1 MSLSSRTPRYGGQG
15 VSLRSAPVQAPS
27 INPAG
32 MAGAE
37 QAKQGVLGL
46 ASSTLV
52 AFQRQNLIAQQA
64 TDDLYYTS
72 AASGV
77 QTNVARIFDENP
89 NPDKAQGLATAYVDA
104 LVSEAPEQ
112 YRDRLAV
119 MSNAIV
125 NQRVVKSRETFSNNL
140 QLDQQKANESHHEQ
154 IVESLK
160 NVDVSTPEGQ
170 QLTAIYLEELEDSRE
185 RRLQSEVLRKGYQTP
200 EQVALLDRKYAV
212 ERTAEIESI
221 QVSQLTTYAI
231 GQDDMIGFMAA
242 VQTGDTGVEAF
253 DTLPDDVKLK
263 AAERVKQAFN
273 TQLQAENYAEKQ
285 QEQQRVENQLAAGE
299 QLISMDPSDPNVGAA
314 EEAFVSTG
322 KTFQERQQLREF
334 SQSWRNQATE
344 TDPLLKRE
352 LALRIYQGDGQ
363 VVKQEI
369 LRGEYPAGLSSGDL
383 TYVMNT
389 IKQQENEFFQS
400 PAMNSIKERMYAIV
414 GGKPLDVFAAFAAAS
429 TGQIT
434 EREAN
439 ADELIATQM
448 EAMADA
454 YKRGEIKTTLEL
466 KQYAEQNVYPALREA
481 MEGPEAAENGGD
493 KTVEM
498 LDKQFMEGEITIKEY
513 QAQLE
518 EILNASE

>member
-1 MSLSSRTPRYGGQG
+1 
-15 VSLRSAPVQAPS
+15 
-27 INPAG
+27 
-32 MAGAE
+32 
-37 QAKQGVLGL
+37 
-46 ASSTLV
+46 V

-64 TDDLYYTS
+64 TADLYYTS
-72 AASGV
+72 AASEV
-77 QTNVARIFDENP
+77 QTNVVRLFDENP

-112 YRDRLAV
+112 YRARLTV

-125 NQRVVKSRETFSNNL
+125 NQQLVKSRETFSKNL

-154 IVESLK
+154 LVERLK

-170 QLTAIYLEELEDSRE
+170 QLTAIYLGELEDSRE
-185 RRLQSEVLRKGYQTP
+185 RRLQSEVLQKGYQTP
-200 EQVALLDRKYAV
+200 EQVELLERKYAV
-212 ERTAEIESI
+212 ERAAEIESI

-242 VQTGDTGVEAF
+242 VQTGDTGNEAF

-273 TQLQAENYAEKQ
+273 TQLQAESYAEKQ
-285 QEQQRVENQLAAGE
+285 QEQQRVERQLVRGE
-299 QLISMDPSDPNVGAA
+299 QLIGIDPSDPNFDAA
-314 EEAFVSTG
+314 AEAFVSTG
-322 KTFQERQQLREF
+322 KTFQERKQLREF
-334 SQSWRNQATE
+334 SQSLQNQATE
-344 TDPLLKRE
+344 TDPLL
-352 LALRIYQGDGQ
+352 
-363 VVKQEI
+363 
-369 LRGEYPAGLSSGDL
+369 LRGEHPAGLSSGDL

-400 PAMNSIKERMYAIV
+400 PAMNIIKERMYSIV

-429 TGQIT
+429 TGQST

-454 YKRGEIKTTLEL
+454 YERGEIKTTLEL

-481 MEGPEAAENGGD
+481 MEGPEAATYKTQAELTEAFENGD
-493 KTVEM
+493 ISREQYKTTLKE
-498 LDKQFMEGEITIKEY
+498 LNSGER
-513 QAQLE
+513 
-518 EILNASE
+518 

>member
-1 MSLSSRTPRYGGQG
+1 MSLGSRTPRYQVKT
-15 VSLRSAPVQAPS
+15 VSLRQAPVQAPLATPTG
-27 INPAG
+27 I
-32 MAGAE
+32 AGAE
-37 QAKQGVLGL
+37 QAKQRVLGL

-52 AFQRQNLIAQQA
+52 AFQRQNLIAEQA
-64 TDDLYYTS
+64 TDDLYFTS
-72 AASGV
+72 ANSNV
-77 QTNVARIFDENP
+77 KTNVSRIYDENP
-89 NPDKAQGLATAYVDA
+89 NPEIANQKATAYIETLQA
-104 LVSEAPEQ
+104 QAPER
-112 YRDRLAV
+112 YKDRLGV
-119 MSNAIV
+119 MGSAIN
-125 NQRVVKSRETFSNNL
+125 NQQLVKSRETFSKNL

-160 NVDVSTPEGQ
+160 NIDVSTPEGQ
-170 QLTAIYLEELEDSRE
+170 QLAAIYFGELDDSRE

-212 ERTAEIESI
+212 ERAAEIESI

-231 GQDDMIGFMAA
+231 AQDNMIGFMAA
-242 VQTGDTGVEAF
+242 VQTGDTGIEAF

-285 QEQQRVENQLAAGE
+285 QEQQRVEQQLVRGE
-299 QLISMDPSDPNVGAA
+299 QLISMDPNDPNVGAA

-344 TDPLLKRE
+344 TDPLLKRQ
-352 LALRIYQGDGQ
+352 LTLRVYQGDGQ

-414 GGKPLDVFAAFAAAS
+414 GGKPLDVFAAFAAVS
-429 TGQIT
+429 TGQST

-454 YKRGEIKTTLEL
+454 YERGEIKTTLEL

-481 MEGPEAAENGGD
+481 MGEPDTGTYKTNQELLEAFKNGELSREEY
-493 KTVEM
+493 KA
-498 LDKQFMEGEITIKEY
+498 LRKE
-513 QAQLE
+513 
-518 EILNASE
+518 LNSGKR

>member
-1 MSLSSRTPRYGGQG
+1 MSLASRTPRYGGQG

-37 QAKQGVLGL
+37 RAKQRVLGL

-64 TDDLYYTS
+64 TADLYYTS
-72 AASGV
+72 AASEV
-77 QTNVARIFDENP
+77 QTKVSRIFDENP
-89 NPDKAQGLATAYVDA
+89 NPDKAQGLATAYVDT

-112 YRDRLAV
+112 YRDKLSV
-119 MSNAIV
+119 LSNGIV
-125 NQRVVKSRETFSNNL
+125 NQRLVKSRETFSNNL

-154 IVESLK
+154 LVENLK

-200 EQVALLDRKYAV
+200 EQVALLERKYAV
-212 ERTAEIESI
+212 ERAGEIESI

-242 VQTGDTGVEAF
+242 VQTGDTGIEAF

-285 QEQQRVENQLAAGE
+285 QEQQRVEQQLVRGE
-299 QLISMDPSDPNVGAA
+299 QVVGLDPNDPAFNEAA
-314 EEAFVSTG
+314 EALVATG
-322 KTFQERQQLREF
+322 KTHEERQKLRAF
-334 SQSWRNQATE
+334 IQSLQNKTAE
-344 TDPLLKRE
+344 TDPRLKRQ
-352 LALRIYQGDGQ
+352 LTLRIYQGDGQ

-429 TGQIT
+429 TGQST

-454 YKRGEIKTTLEL
+454 YERGEIKTTLEL
-466 KQYAEQNVYPALREA
+466 KQYAEQNVYPALRDA
-481 MEGPEAAENGGD
+481 MEGPEAATYKTKAELTEAFENGD
-493 KTVEM
+493 ISREQYKTM
-498 LDKQFMEGEITIKEY
+498 LKELNSGER
-513 QAQLE
+513 
-518 EILNASE
+518 